1 MSRPSDPS
9 APCAPGVPAVVV
21 VEAPLGVV
29 APAHP
34 RGARVTLIGYDVQR
48 NGVSVAAFADAR
60 RAQCFAAAV
69 SAWLAAAPP
78 DAPPDSWPPG
88 AVSALARLCHTHG
101 ALRVADPALRAA
113 LALPLH
119 R

>member
-21 VEAPLGVV
+21 VEAQLGVL
-29 APAHP
+29 ALAHP

-60 RAQCFAAAV
+60 RAQFFAAAV
-69 SAWLAAAPP
+69 SAWLAALPP
-78 DAPPDSWPPG
+78 DARADAWPPA
-88 AVSALARLCHTHG
+88 AVPALAALCRIHG

-113 LALPLH
+113 LDLPL
-119 R
+119 RR

>member
-34 RGARVTLIGYDVQR
+34 RGARVALIGYDVQR
-48 NGVSVAAFADAR
+48 NGVPVAAFADAR
-60 RAQCFAAAV
+60 RAQCFADAV
-69 SAWLAAAPP
+69 RAWLAAAPP
-78 DAPPDSWPPG
+78 DTPPHSRPPG
-88 AVSALARLCHTHG
+88 AVSAHARLCRTHG

-113 LALPLH
+113 LDLPL
-119 R
+119 RR